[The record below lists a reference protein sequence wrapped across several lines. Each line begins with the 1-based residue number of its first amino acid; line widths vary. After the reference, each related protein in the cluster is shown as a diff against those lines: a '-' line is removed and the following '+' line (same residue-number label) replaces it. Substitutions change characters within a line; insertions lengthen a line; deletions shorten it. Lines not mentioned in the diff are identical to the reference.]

1 MTRVYST
8 ADLAV
13 MGRVRDVFDPA
24 RTLNPEKIFPQRHA
38 VPGSRPAMRA
48 TQERVAPK
56 DAQKLAKI
64 VERCDRA
71 GEKIRIAGGETL
83 AGMGLPPERVD
94 VTLVTT
100 QICGIAANER
110 DDLVIAV
117 RAGTAVQDLVAV
129 LTAQGQFVPFDA
141 PAAQYAT
148 IGGTL
153 SAGWLGPRRHRFGRM
168 RDYLIGSTI
177 VLADGTIARAGGM
190 VVKNVAGYDMSRLY
204 VGSFGT
210 LGVLVQA
217 NLKTIPLPPQARLF
231 LAPLPDRTRERACV
245 HLAGLRI
252 APSAAFCIEGFQ
264 HAIDGDE
271 GPEGRIVAL
280 LECSEAALEP
290 ATLELRSA
298 LGRAGVPETHIVD
311 AGAREAFERVVDAYI
326 ACLGERSVT
335 YRLYP
340 FATSRKTCAATLHA
354 LARRFDLRSETI
366 VDVMN
371 GDVVLRVSD
380 FDAHAFGA
388 KIEGFDEA
396 LHEAEP
402 RATVVASNHP
412 HRANLRVWGAPP
424 SAIERMRELK
434 LRFDPNRT
442 LNPGCFVDG
451 I

>member
-1 MTRVYST
+1 
-8 ADLAV
+8 
-13 MGRVRDVFDPA
+13 
-24 RTLNPEKIFPQRHA
+24 
-38 VPGSRPAMRA
+38 MRA

-64 VERCDRA
+64 VERCDRT
-71 GEKIRIAGGETL
+71 GDKIRIAGGETL
-83 AGMGLPPERVD
+83 AGMGFPPERAD
-94 VTLVTT
+94 LTLVTT
-100 QICGIAANER
+100 QLSGIAANER
-110 DDLVIAV
+110 DDLVVAV

-129 LTAQGQFVPFDA
+129 LAAQAQFVPFDA
-141 PAAQYAT
+141 PRAQYAT
-148 IGGTL
+148 VGGTL
-153 SAGWLGPRRHRFGRM
+153 AAGWLGPRRHRFGRM

-210 LGVLVQA
+210 LGVLVHA
-217 NLKTIPLPPQARLF
+217 NLKTIPLPTQARLF
-231 LAPLPDRTRERACV
+231 LAPLPERTRERACGQF
-245 HLAGLRI
+245 AGLRI
-252 APSAAFCIEGFQ
+252 VPSAAFCIDGFH

-298 LGRAGVPETHIVD
+298 LGRAGVPETRIVD
-311 AGAREAFERVVDAYI
+311 AGAREAFERVVDSYI

-335 YRLYP
+335 YRVYP
-340 FATSRKTCAATLHA
+340 LPGESQNRAATLHA
-354 LARRFDLRSETI
+354 LARPFDLRSETI
-366 VDVMN
+366 VDLMN
-371 GDVVLRVSD
+371 GDVILRVSD

-402 RATVVASNHP
+402 RAQVVASNHP
-412 HRANLRVWGAPP
+412 HRANLHVWGTTP
-424 SAIERMRELK
+424 SAIDRMRELK
-434 LRFDPNRT
+434 ARFDPNRT
-442 LNPGCFVDG
+442 LNPGCFVGG